1 MAVRVG
7 GRGSSEPDAVIVGAG
22 HNGLVAANLL
32 ADAGWDVVLC
42 EAADEPGGAVRSAE
56 VTVPGFISDLF
67 SAFYPLGAASPVLSR
82 LELADHGLTWSH
94 APLVLAHVFPDGRTV
109 SMSRDIERTAESV
122 SRFSPRDGSA
132 WRGLVRQWDA
142 IEADFLEAIFRPFP
156 PLAHTRRLVRTLG
169 IGDTARLARTAVLS
183 VRRFGEE
190 HFAGEG
196 AALLVAGS
204 GMHADVVPD
213 GAGSGAYAW
222 LMSMVGQRHGFPV
235 PRGGAGEL
243 PRALASRLATRGADL
258 RLRSPVE
265 RILTA
270 DGAAVGVRLE
280 SGERILARRA
290 VIADVN
296 APMLYDR
303 LLGHDQLPARFV
315 DDLQKFQ
322 WDAPTLKINWALSQ
336 PIPWEAVEVRDAGTI
351 HLGADMD
358 GLTSFAAALARRE
371 IPPEPFIILGQM
383 TTADAT
389 RSPSGT
395 ESAWGYTHLPAGREF
410 SEDDIAAHVGRV
422 EAVIE
427 RHAPG
432 FSATIVGRHVQSPRS
447 LQAENPNLWGGAVNG
462 GTAQLHQ
469 QLVFR
474 PTIGFGGALTPVD
487 RLFLGSS
494 SAHPGG
500 GVHGGPGSNA
510 ARAALK
516 RAGHGGRI
524 RRRVVDAAM
533 SRLYKGDAQGDG
545 AG

>member
-1 MAVRVG
+1 
-7 GRGSSEPDAVIVGAG
+7 
-22 HNGLVAANLL
+22 
-32 ADAGWDVVLC
+32 
-42 EAADEPGGAVRSAE
+42 
-56 VTVPGFISDLF
+56 
-67 SAFYPLGAASPVLSR
+67 
-82 LELADHGLTWSH
+82 
-94 APLVLAHVFPDGRTV
+94 
-109 SMSRDIERTAESV
+109 
-122 SRFSPRDGSA
+122 
-132 WRGLVRQWDA
+132 
-142 IEADFLEAIFRPFP
+142 
-156 PLAHTRRLVRTLG
+156 
-169 IGDTARLARTAVLS
+169 
-183 VRRFGEE
+183 
-190 HFAGEG
+190 
-196 AALLVAGS
+196 
-204 GMHADVVPD
+204 
-213 GAGSGAYAW
+213 
-222 LMSMVGQRHGFPV
+222 
-235 PRGGAGEL
+235 
-243 PRALASRLATRGADL
+243 
-258 RLRSPVE
+258 
-265 RILTA
+265 
-270 DGAAVGVRLE
+270 
-280 SGERILARRA
+280 
-290 VIADVN
+290 
-296 APMLYDR
+296 
-303 LLGHDQLPARFV
+303 
-315 DDLQKFQ
+315 
-322 WDAPTLKINWALSQ
+322 
-336 PIPWEAVEVRDAGTI
+336 
-351 HLGADMD
+351 MD